1 MVKRGAGNGRGH
13 VVLPI
18 PFRTNSSFFAICS
31 IATGIERGGEQPERY
46 YHVPGESQPAYS
58 PNIKKGVAKSLTDAG
73 GCRRAPFT
81 TYHAS
86 TLIE

>member
-18 PFRTNSSFFAICS
+18 PFRTNSSYFAFCS
-31 IATGIERGGEQPERY
+31 ITAGIVRGGEQPERY

-58 PNIKKGVAKSLTDAG
+58 PNIKKGVAKSFLMPAAAG
-73 GCRRAPFT
+73 APLSQPTMLRR
-81 TYHAS
+81 
-86 TLIE
+86 